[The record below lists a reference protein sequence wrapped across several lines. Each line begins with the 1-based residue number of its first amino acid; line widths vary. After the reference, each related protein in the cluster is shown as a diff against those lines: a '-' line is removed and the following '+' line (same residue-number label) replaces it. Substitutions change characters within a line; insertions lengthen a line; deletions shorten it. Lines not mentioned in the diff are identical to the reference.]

1 MLIDLPDDKYDL
13 AMQALEL
20 VKDIPGAAI
29 AGGFI
34 RDSIVGVQFKDIDIF
49 IPYTEDK
56 VIEAVMAKID
66 AEEMQSASYMSQQ
79 EVTRIWSK
87 YLTSEDTDE
96 YDTPEDDLLISKQH
110 EVQIIMLAKGMTLA
124 DRIPLYD
131 FGFCQCWFDGKTL
144 SYTDAFVDDL
154 TRKEYTLVHCE
165 DKKQF
170 DRSMRRAEKFKKR
183 FFDWKLV
190 IPVDIKDRFN
200 K

>member
-49 IPYTEDK
+49 VPYTEDK

-87 YLTSEDTDE
+87 YLSSEDTDE
-96 YDTPEDDLLISKQH
+96 YDIPESQLVFSKQH

-131 FGFCQCWFDGKTL
+131 FGFCQCWFDGKAL

-183 FFDWKLV
+183 FSDWKLV
-190 IPVDIKDRFN
+190 IPVDIRDRFN

>member
-56 VIEAVMAKID
+56 VIEALMVKID
-66 AEEMQSASYMSQQ
+66 ADEMQSASYMSQQ

-96 YDTPEDDLLISKQH
+96 YDIPDDELLLSKQH
-110 EVQIIMLAKGMTLA
+110 EVQIIMLAKGMTLV

-183 FFDWKLV
+183 FSDWKLV
-190 IPVDIKDRFN
+190 IPVDIRDKFN

>member
-1 MLIDLPDDKYDL
+1 MLIDLPDDKYEL
-13 AMQALEL
+13 AMHALEL

-49 IPYTEDK
+49 IPHTEDK
-56 VIEAVMAKID
+56 VIEAFMVKID
-66 AEEMQSASYMSQQ
+66 ADEMQSASYMSQQ
-79 EVTRIWSK
+79 EVTRIWSVHLANK
-87 YLTSEDTDE
+87 NVDE
-96 YDTPEDDLLISKQH
+96 YDLPEYHLTVSTDHD
-110 EVQIIMLAKGMTLA
+110 VQIIMLAKGMTLA

-190 IPVDIKDRFN
+190 IPVDIRDKFN